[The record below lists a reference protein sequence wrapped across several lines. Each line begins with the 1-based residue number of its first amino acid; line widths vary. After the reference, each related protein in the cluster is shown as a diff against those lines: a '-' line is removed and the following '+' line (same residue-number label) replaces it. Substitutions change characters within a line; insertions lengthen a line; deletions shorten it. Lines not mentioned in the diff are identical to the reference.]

1 MATVTRLTLNSAL
14 PTWIAREF
22 LKYTMPNLVMMPLVT
37 RADKWNGVQSY
48 GGVIQIPTFLT
59 RPTPSQ
65 LNTGS
70 DAPWAGSAEAAPP
83 AVAFSAPTIS
93 SVTLVIDQWWYYAIQ
108 RTVYADAI
116 NGGYMD
122 WDGIFKQGGM
132 DGLQV
137 KIDATLTALFP
148 SFSTNTTGTDNVAPT
163 ATSFVTAKKLLDA
176 LDVPENDRAW
186 VLSTNAGNDITL
198 LEAIS
203 NMLYV
208 GQSNQPVISGKVTH
222 QLWGTP
228 AKLTTNLSNGA
239 AGKVGAYF
247 HKQALAIAMRREPF
261 TFPSLDNPNTASR
274 EVALFAIWGVKKI
287 RDNFGVLFAMN

>member
-1 MATVTRLTLNSAL
+1 MATVTRLTLNAAL

-37 RADKWNGVQSY
+37 RADKWSGVQSY
-48 GGVIQIPTFLT
+48 GGVIQIPTFLA
-59 RPTPSQ
+59 RPAPAQ
-65 LNTGS
+65 LNTGA

-83 AVAFSAPTIS
+83 AVSFSAPTVS

-116 NGGYMD
+116 NNGYMD

-137 KIDATLTALFP
+137 KIDATLTALLNT
-148 SFSTNTTGTDNVAPT
+148 FSTNTAGTDNVAPT
-163 ATSFVTAKKLLDA
+163 ATSFVAAKKLLDG
-176 LDVPENDRAW
+176 LDVPPDDRAW
-186 VLSTNAGNDITL
+186 ILSTNAGNDITL

-208 GQSNQPVISGKVTH
+208 GQSNQPVITGKVNH
-222 QLWGTP
+222 ALWGTP

-239 AGKVGAYF
+239 AGKVGGYF

-274 EVALFAIWGVKKI
+274 EVALFAVWGVKKI